1 MFPQES
7 KPDRPVP
14 LQLEL
19 SRFSLLTV
27 IYALLIFVAVVTML
41 VNPPLSSGGFSF
53 PFVGIF
59 HGSTLR

>member
-7 KPDRPVP
+7 KPDLPVP
-14 LQLEL
+14 SQTEL
-19 SRFSLLTV
+19 CRFPILTV
-27 IYALLIFVAVVTML
+27 IYGLLIFVAVVPKL

-59 HGSTLR
+59 HGSTLS

>member
-1 MFPQES
+1 MFPQKS

-14 LQLEL
+14 IQPEL
-19 SRFSLLTV
+19 PQFSILIV
-27 IYALLIFVAVVTML
+27 IYGLLIFVAVVTML

-59 HGSTLR
+59 LESTLR